1 MSCGLDRLSVL
12 SAKLEGKGIDRLG
25 QRDRPVLV
33 THMIAKRHFLNQV
46 IEGKVPKFSVLTR
59 QAYQASI
66 KLKRS
71 SSSSEES
78 MRSISLDLD
87 LRESGQLV
95 RAVSQVRSY
104 PASHPSELV

>member
-46 IEGKVPKFSVLTR
+46 IEGGHSALEGK
-59 QAYQASI
+59 
-66 KLKRS
+66 
-71 SSSSEES
+71 EES
-78 MRSISLDLD
+78 LSLSESNSRNRL
-87 LRESGQLV
+87 LR
-95 RAVSQVRSY
+95 
-104 PASHPSELV
+104 

>member
-46 IEGKVPKFSVLTR
+46 IEGSALEG
-59 QAYQASI
+59 
-66 KLKRS
+66 
-71 SSSSEES
+71 SE
-78 MRSISLDLD
+78 I
-87 LRESGQLV
+87 
-95 RAVSQVRSY
+95 
-104 PASHPSELV
+104 

>member
-46 IEGKVPKFSVLTR
+46 IEGSALEGSEIECFD
-59 QAYQASI
+59 AASI
-66 KLKRS
+66 SSKHQAQALKLVKRGVN
-71 SSSSEES
+71 EEHIS
-78 MRSISLDLD
+78 RS
-87 LRESGQLV
+87 
-95 RAVSQVRSY
+95 
-104 PASHPSELV
+104 